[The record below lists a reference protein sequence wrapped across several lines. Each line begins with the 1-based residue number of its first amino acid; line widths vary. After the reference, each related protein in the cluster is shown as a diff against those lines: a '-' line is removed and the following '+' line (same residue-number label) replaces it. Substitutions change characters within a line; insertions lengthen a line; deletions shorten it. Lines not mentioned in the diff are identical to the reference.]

1 MRYSILM
8 MIAVLLATSCAGKS
22 DGSIK
27 KNTSDAS
34 VSLTRRAWEMRRD
47 GVPVDSII
55 LVQEK
60 AVEELRKGTSPDNPV
75 EVLEQMGYLYNIAGD
90 YASALKYYEEATDSL
105 KAHSIDERNDGAI
118 QLFGDLSSLYA
129 FLGMPEQALAFSDSA
144 IVESRRQNGA
154 MLSDVYRFR
163 AGIYE
168 LDDKVEEAMKCYG
181 LALRAVDNG
190 TPRTDPELLKA
201 LILSERAH
209 LLINAYPD
217 NRDSVALAV
226 SILENTVEYDEF
238 DTADRVYALG
248 LGYVKQGKTDKG
260 IALLQEAADS
270 YRRQEDMERIHVANT
285 ALLEVYA
292 RHGMCRELQ
301 ALVPQYIEDAER
313 AAQEEQSSALIS
325 AMVKYDIKSTEDRNH
340 ILMLQLEVEQEK
352 KLIIYGIAFVVIII
366 LLGVAVIFW
375 QRSRLLNQKR
385 LLQQKEL
392 EGLGES
398 NDMLNKRVDILEKD
412 LTAGMNSNSSIL
424 SDPQLITGK
433 EEGRFRRAFN
443 VLFPN
448 FIPLLKKDYPRLTPN
463 DELLCML
470 LYLKHTT
477 EEVSIYLGISKASV
491 NSARYRLRTKF
502 ALPKDMEL
510 DTFIAGRSV

>member
-8 MIAVLLATSCAGKS
+8 MIAVLLATSCAGKP
-22 DGSIK
+22 DDQVK
-27 KNTSDAS
+27 KNTPDSS

-47 GVPVDSII
+47 GAPVDSII

-60 AVEELRKGTSPDNPV
+60 AVEELRNGTSRDNAV

-90 YASALKYYEEATDSL
+90 YASALKYYEEATDTL
-105 KAHSIDERNDGAI
+105 KAHSLDERNDGAI

-144 IVESRRQNGA
+144 IVESRRQNGI

-168 LDDKVEEAMKCYG
+168 LDDKVPEAMECYR
-181 LALRAVDNG
+181 LALEAVDNG
-190 TPRTDPELLKA
+190 AARNDPELLKA
-201 LILSERAH
+201 LIDSERAH

-226 SILENTVEYDEF
+226 SILEKTTEYDEF
-238 DTADRVYALG
+238 DTADREYALG
-248 LGYVKQGKTDKG
+248 LGYVKQGKVDKG
-260 IALLQEAADS
+260 IPLLRKAAES
-270 YRRQEDMERIHVANT
+270 YRLQADAERINVANT

-292 RHGMCRELQ
+292 QYGMCGELQ
-301 ALVPQYIEDAER
+301 SLVPQYIEDAER
-313 AAQEEQSSALIS
+313 MVEEEQSSALIS
-325 AMVKYDIKSTEDRNH
+325 AMVRYDMKSTEDRNR
-340 ILMLQLEVEQEK
+340 ILMLQLEIEQEK
-352 KLIIYGIAFVVIII
+352 KLIIYGIAFVVILV
-366 LLGVAVIFW
+366 LLCCAVIFW
-375 QRSRLLNQKR
+375 QRSRLLNQNR

-398 NDMLNKRVDILEKD
+398 NYMLNKRVGMLEKD

-448 FIPLLKKDYPRLTPN
+448 FIPLLKQDYPRLTPN

-477 EEVSIYLGISKASV
+477 EEISIYLGISKASV
-491 NSARYRLRTKF
+491 NSALYRLRTKF
-502 ALPKDMEL
+502 MLPKDIEL
-510 DTFIAGRSV
+510 DTFIAERSV